1 MDARIGDK
9 IAGRGRLGAWAWM
22 EHHDERL
29 VAGACGSQG
38 ALLGQARAG
47 RLGGCAVGWWTCPLA
62 PFLSRVGEAPRQRPA
77 AWRDS
82 GRLGRDLRWASAR
95 ERLARPQRAHVDR
108 G

>member
-9 IAGRGRLGAWAWM
+9 IAGRGRLGARAWM

-38 ALLGQARAG
+38 AL
-47 RLGGCAVGWWTCPLA
+47 LGGCAVGWWTCPLA